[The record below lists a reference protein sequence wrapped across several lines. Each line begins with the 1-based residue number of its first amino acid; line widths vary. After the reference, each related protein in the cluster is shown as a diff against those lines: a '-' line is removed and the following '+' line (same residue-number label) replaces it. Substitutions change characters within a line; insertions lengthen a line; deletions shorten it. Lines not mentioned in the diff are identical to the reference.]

1 MNMKKL
7 NIPRNWKTI
16 ALAVI
21 FVFLSIYPALGPSSY
36 IKHLFILFFI
46 WAVVAINWNLLIGYT
61 GISSLAGI
69 GFLAIGAYTSGI
81 LSKYFPISPWIT
93 IFIAGAFT
101 AFLVTIFLGFPALRL
116 SGIYITLLTLIFAD
130 TLPSILSQTRGV
142 TGGAMGLHGVPE
154 FFDHAT
160 KTQNYYVCFVFFL
173 IVLYIIYRVVNSSTG
188 LAFVALRDHENFAH
202 SLGVDKF
209 RERIKVFALSSF
221 LTGMAGG
228 VYIHVLGD
236 ISPATLSIE
245 PFLLTVAMV
254 ELGGVGTL
262 FGPVI
267 GAFVIIFGNEYL
279 RLAGTFRLALLG
291 ALICLAV
298 LFFPGGL
305 MQLIEKLEQSLPK
318 WWTALRGRFVA
329 SKE

>member
-1 MNMKKL
+1 MKNMK
-7 NIPRNWKTI
+7 IPRNWKTVAI
-16 ALAVI
+16 VLVL
-21 FVFLSIYPALGPSSY
+21 VFLALYPALGPSSY
-36 IKHLFILFFI
+36 MKHLFILFFI

-69 GFLAIGAYTSGI
+69 GFLAIGAYTSGV

-93 IFIAGAFT
+93 IFIAGVFT
-101 AFLVTIFLGFPALRL
+101 AFLVTIFLGLPALRL

-142 TGGAMGLHGVPE
+142 TGGAMGLHEVPA
-154 FFDHAT
+154 FFEGAT

-173 IVLYIIYRVVNSSTG
+173 IVVYVIYRVINSSTG

-209 RERIKVFALSSF
+209 RERIKVFALASF
-221 LTGMAGG
+221 LTGVAGG

-262 FGPVI
+262 FGPII

-291 ALICLAV
+291 ALICLTV

-305 MQLIEKLEQSLPK
+305 MQLIELLEKNVPK
-318 WWTALRGRFVA
+318 WWNALLGRA
-329 SKE
+329 AGSK

>member
-1 MNMKKL
+1 MKEL
-7 NIPRNWKTI
+7 SIPRNWKTI
-16 ALAVI
+16 TLGLA
-21 FVFLSIYPALGPSSY
+21 FVFLLVYPLSAPSSY
-36 IKHLFILFFI
+36 LKHLFILFFI

-81 LSKYFPISPWIT
+81 LSKTFEISPWIT
-93 IFIAGAFT
+93 ILIGGIFT
-101 AFLVTIFLGFPALRL
+101 SLLVTIFLGFPALRL

-142 TGGAMGLHGVPE
+142 TGGAMGLHGVPG
-154 FFDHAT
+154 FFEGMT
-160 KTQNYYVCFVFFL
+160 KTQAYYVCFVFFL
-173 IVLYIIYRVVNSSTG
+173 IVIYIIYRVVNSPTG

-221 LTGMAGG
+221 LTGVAGG

-236 ISPATLSIE
+236 ISPATLGIE

-262 FGPVI
+262 VGPVL
-267 GAFVIIFGNEYL
+267 GAFVIVFGNEFL

-291 ALICLAV
+291 AMICITV

-305 MQLIEKLEQSLPK
+305 MQLIGHAEKQLPK
-318 WWTALRGRFVA
+318 WWRYLSGRSFLP
-329 SKE
+329 K

>member
-1 MNMKKL
+1 MKKL
-7 NIPRNWKTI
+7 SMSRNWKTI
-16 ALAVI
+16 ALGLA
-21 FVFLSIYPALGPSSY
+21 FVFLLVYPFFGPSSY
-36 IKHLFILFFI
+36 LKHLFILFFI

-81 LSKYFPISPWIT
+81 LSKTFDISPWIT
-93 IFIAGAFT
+93 ILAGGTFASL
-101 AFLVTIFLGFPALRL
+101 LVTIFLGFPALRL

-142 TGGAMGLHGVPE
+142 TGGAMGLHGVPG
-154 FFDHAT
+154 FFEGMT
-160 KTQNYYVCFVFFL
+160 KTQAYYVCFVFFL

-221 LTGMAGG
+221 LTGVAGG

-236 ISPATLSIE
+236 ISPATLGIE

-262 FGPVI
+262 VGPVL
-267 GAFVIIFGNEYL
+267 GAFVIVFGNEFL

-291 ALICLAV
+291 AMICITV

-305 MQLIEKLEQSLPK
+305 MQLIEQAEKQLPK
-318 WWTALRGRFVA
+318 WWRQLSGR
-329 SKE
+329 SLQPK

>member
-1 MNMKKL
+1 MKNL
-7 NIPRNWKTI
+7 NIPHNWKTV
-16 ALAVI
+16 ALALS
-21 FVFLSIYPALGPSSY
+21 FVFLSAYPLLGPSSY
-36 IKHLFILFFI
+36 MKHLFILFFI
-46 WAVVAINWNLLIGYT
+46 WAVVAVNWNLLIGYT

-81 LSKYFPISPWIT
+81 LSKTFLISPWIT
-93 IFIAGAFT
+93 IFIAGFFT

-130 TLPSILSQTRGV
+130 TLPSILSETRSI

-154 FFDHAT
+154 FFENAT
-160 KTQNYYVCFVFFL
+160 KTQNYYVCLGFFL
-173 IVLYIIYRVVNSSTG
+173 IVMYIIYRVVNSSTG
-188 LAFVALRDHENFAH
+188 LAFIALRDHENFAH

-209 RERIKVFALSSF
+209 RERIKVFALASF
-221 LTGMAGG
+221 ITGMAGG
-228 VYIHVLGD
+228 VYMHVLGD

-291 ALICLAV
+291 ALICIAV
-298 LFFPGGL
+298 LFYPGGL
-305 MQLIEKLEQSLPK
+305 MQFIDNLEQTLPK
-318 WWTALRGRFVA
+318 WWSALRARFAA
-329 SKE
+329 SKA

>member
-1 MNMKKL
+1 MTFLNLKKIMN
-7 NIPRNWKTI
+7 NENWKPI
-16 ALAVI
+16 AIGISFL
-21 FVFLSIYPALGPSSY
+21 FLLVFPLFNPSPY

-46 WAVVAINWNLLIGYT
+46 WAIVAVNWNLLIGYA

-81 LSKYFPISPWIT
+81 LSKTFLISPWIT
-93 IFIAGAFT
+93 VFIAGLFT
-101 AFLVTIFLGFPALRL
+101 ALLVTIFLGFPALRL

-130 TLPSILSQTRGV
+130 TLPSILSQTRGI
-142 TGGAMGLHGVPE
+142 TGGAMGLHDVPG
-154 FFDHAT
+154 FFENAT
-160 KTQNYYVCFVFFL
+160 KTQNYYVSFALFW
-173 IVLYIIYRVVNSSTG
+173 IVVYVIYRVINSSTG

-209 RERIKVFALSSF
+209 KERVKVFALSSF
-221 LTGMAGG
+221 LTGIAGG

-236 ISPATLSIE
+236 ISPATLGIE

-262 FGPVI
+262 FGPII
-267 GAFVIIFGNEYL
+267 GAFVIIMGNEYL

-291 ALICLAV
+291 GLICITI

-305 MQLIEKLEQSLPK
+305 MELFELAEKKLPNFLKKNKSLTK
-318 WWTALRGRFVA
+318 
-329 SKE
+329 